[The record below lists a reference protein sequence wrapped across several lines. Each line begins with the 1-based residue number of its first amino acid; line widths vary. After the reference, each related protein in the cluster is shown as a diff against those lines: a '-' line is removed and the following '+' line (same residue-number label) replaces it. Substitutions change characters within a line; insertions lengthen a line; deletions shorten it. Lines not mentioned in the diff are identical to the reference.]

1 MSTSAAS
8 LALPTLTLRTRQP
21 LCSPQCFSSSLSLT
35 PNNKP
40 ISISAVFLK
49 PTTLSSSRFVPHV
62 VVSSDLGQEEDTFS
76 DGDGPSFSPDL
87 KLFVGNLP
95 FNVDSAQ
102 LAELFESAGN
112 VEVVE
117 VMFLL

>member
-1 MSTSAAS
+1 M
-8 LALPTLTLRTRQP
+8 
-21 LCSPQCFSSSLSLT
+21 
-35 PNNKP
+35 
-40 ISISAVFLK
+40 
-49 PTTLSSSRFVPHV
+49 
-62 VVSSDLGQEEDTFS
+62 VSSDLGQEEDTFS

-117 VMFLL
+117 VMFLFLFASLVFDGFFGYHMGGIEMGRDLVLLSFAGYL

>member
-1 MSTSAAS
+1 M
-8 LALPTLTLRTRQP
+8 
-21 LCSPQCFSSSLSLT
+21 
-35 PNNKP
+35 
-40 ISISAVFLK
+40 
-49 PTTLSSSRFVPHV
+49 
-62 VVSSDLGQEEDTFS
+62 VSSDLGQEEDTLS

-117 VMFLL
+117 VMFLFLTFCFAGLVFDGFFV